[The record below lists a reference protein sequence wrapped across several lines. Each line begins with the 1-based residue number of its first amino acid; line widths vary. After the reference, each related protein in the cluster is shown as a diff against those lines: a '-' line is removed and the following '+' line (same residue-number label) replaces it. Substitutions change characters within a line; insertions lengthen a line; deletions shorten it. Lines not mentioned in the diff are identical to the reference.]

1 MTSEV
6 IEDEATDS
14 TERPRPV
21 KPAGPDDGFL
31 FAAVAASDASALRIL
46 MARYDRLV
54 RYAIFRRAKTLCLRD
69 PHFLDS
75 VAGDAW
81 TGFVQCARR
90 APDDPPRSVKAF
102 LVRIAT
108 NRCISA
114 LRRRDATSAGTSTDP
129 GTIEA
134 EATMEEPSELLSA
147 VELLEGLRGCME
159 ALGDEEQRLA
169 GELDAIT
176 GRRWK
181 EAAGRLGMSESTL
194 RSRWARVLDQLRD
207 CVAGKTG
214 QDLAPEDL
222 GGD

>member
-1 MTSEV
+1 MTSDV

-14 TERPRPV
+14 DHAPGPR
-21 KPAGPDDGFL
+21 KPAGPDDAFL
-31 FAAVAASDASALRIL
+31 FAAVAAGDAPALRAL

-69 PHFLDS
+69 PQFLDS
-75 VAGDAW
+75 VSGDAW
-81 TGFVQCARR
+81 TGFVQSARR

-102 LVRIAT
+102 LVRIAS

-114 LRRRDATSAGTSTDP
+114 LRRRDTTSTTQSPDP
-129 GTIEA
+129 GSIEV
-134 EATMEEPSELLSA
+134 ESTTEEPSELLSE
-147 VELLEGLRGCME
+147 VELLVGLRGCIE

-169 GELDAIT
+169 GELEAIT

-207 CVAGKTG
+207 CVSGKTG
-214 QDLAPEDL
+214 QQLAPEDL
-222 GGD
+222 SGD